1 MLEPRNEEEA
11 QAFEMA
17 EHFFRNDYIDRGM
30 MKWQGF
36 YLSDQI
42 ENVEK
47 VKRER
52 EQAMQQEQMPNMREE
67 EISAVLF
74 NAYRNHK
81 SVEYQLKGMTVD
93 SLYPQIVSGAVKG
106 YAEEN
111 VYIGNTSI
119 PLGQINWCQI
129 K

>member
-1 MLEPRNEEEA
+1 MKPRDEEEA

-17 EHFFRNDYIDRGM
+17 ERFFKNDYRDRGM

-47 VKRER
+47 VKREL
-52 EQAMQQEQMPNMREE
+52 EQEMQQEQMPNMSEG
-67 EISAVLF
+67 EISEVLF

-93 SLYPQIVSGAVKG
+93 GLYPQIVSGAVKG
-106 YAEEN
+106 YAEED

-119 PLGQINWCQI
+119 PMEQINWCQI

>member
-1 MLEPRNEEEA
+1 MEPRNEEEA

-17 EHFFRNDYIDRGM
+17 ERFFKNDYKDRGM

-47 VKRER
+47 DKQKIKAEM
-52 EQAMQQEQMPNMREE
+52 EQEQIPSMREE
-67 EISAVLF
+67 EISEVLF

-93 SLYPQIVSGAVKG
+93 GLFPQIVSGAVKG
-106 YAEEN
+106 YAEED

-119 PLGQINWCQI
+119 PMEQINWCQI